1 MKLIKRKFFRPGDL
15 VQIKGDSTTKY
26 VFREG
31 WNYEGGFVHLIY
43 EDEKGIGYKM
53 TKFENI
59 EFAPEFD
66 PGMIIDT
73 FNEILNDD

>member
-1 MKLIKRKFFRPGDL
+1 MKLIKRTVFRPGDL

-26 VFREG
+26 VFRDG
-31 WNYEGGFVHLIY
+31 RNYVGGFVDLIY

-66 PGMIIDT
+66 QGMIIDT
-73 FNEILNDD
+73 FDGIFLNK